1 MLIIDSFGKNIICG
15 GDIIGYIDDNA
26 IYVNRRKY
34 LDISDEG
41 IISKDGVE
49 LGFVDDDGS
58 IIVNN
63 KEVGYID
70 DKNNFVFYKLSV
82 K

>member
-15 GDIIGYIDDNA
+15 GDIIGYIDDNC
-26 IYVNRRKY
+26 IYVNNRKY

-41 IISKDGVE
+41 IISKEGVE
-49 LGFVDDDGS
+49 LGFVDEDGS

-70 DKNNFVFYKLSV
+70 DKNNFVFYKISV